1 LCAGTGQIAG
11 NLRQVPDRL
20 AARCVKRTAG
30 IERIGAGTTGTAC
43 TATAVAGRYTM
54 DPGNDDL
61 LSLYRTE
68 VLPALQRPL
77 AKNPDSLKF
86 RRLHR
91 FSSPADSIA
100 GNRYC
105 CIN

>member
-11 NLRQVPDRL
+11 NLRQIPDRL

-68 VLPALQRPL
+68 ILPRFDVRWQEIRTGWSSGAFTDFKPCRQY
-77 AKNPDSLKF
+77 
-86 RRLHR
+86 RRKTLLMH
-91 FSSPADSIA
+91 
-100 GNRYC
+100 
-105 CIN
+105 